1 MKNLYDDKLK
11 SLINKSL
18 IDDLGYRFI
27 LEEVKRDKQML
38 NPKQVEFI
46 SDSLDL
52 QYNRVLE
59 SALKMD
65 ILDVDSKTKKVLQK
79 NLNKL

>member
-1 MKNLYDDKLK
+1 MKNSYDDKLR

-27 LEEVKRDKQML
+27 LEEVKRDKQL
-38 NPKQVEFI
+38 LTPKQVEFI
-46 SDSLDL
+46 SESLDL
-52 QYNRVLE
+52 HYNRVLE
-59 SALKMD
+59 TSVRMD

-79 NLNKL
+79 NFKI